1 MDILRNWKAGKDH
14 GVNCTFIVFGEYRCD
29 VRYIIG
35 AFEAT
40 DRFIARNNNLL
51 DNNLSI
57 RYLESATTMW
67 FTFRLNTFRLNML
80 GVIILLGIVLLACL
94 TRK

>member
-14 GVNCTFIVFGEYRCD
+14 GVNCTFIVFGEYRSD

-57 RYLESATTMW
+57 RYLKSATTMW
-67 FTFRLNTFRLNML
+67 FTFRLNML